1 MGADKN
7 IPGEYRNRITRREAL
22 TGAAGIAGLAGMNMS
37 NAASGK
43 QATLDLDNPRDN
55 LTALIKLQADTSG
68 ADVIGGFPGE
78 VWGWVPGEGNKLLFR
93 SYGIGAS
100 HAEQVEDGWRFYHR
114 ELLYYLDPETGEI
127 LEDWVNPYTGRRVE
141 VMHILND
148 PVHRFYAFE
157 GGRFAFPW
165 PYTVMGDDLVFRIS
179 VFSFRDS
186 IMPRAD
192 YPVHSAD
199 NKYQAAE
206 LWMMN
211 GRVSEVMNP
220 DITSASCVTSWSR
233 VGQWLPFMEM
243 GKRPGIM
250 VYHSDSYKLMGGVK
264 DIPADILAHTEKHH
278 PKYLESP
285 SQWQSLRENASQLTV
300 SKQEID
306 ERWDSDDRPVSNV
319 FETDSGG

>member
-1 MGADKN
+1 MKKTTFP
-7 IPGEYRNRITRREAL
+7 IPAGYEKRITRRDAL
-22 TGAAGIAGLAGMNMS
+22 AGAAGIAATAMGAGS
-37 NAASGK
+37 AAA
-43 QATLDLDNPRDN
+43 ATWLDLDNPRDN

-114 ELLYYLDPETGEI
+114 ELLYYLDPDTGEI
-127 LEDWVNPYTGRRVE
+127 LDDWINPYTGKRVE

-148 PVHRFYAFE
+148 PVHRFYAFD
-157 GGRFAFPW
+157 GGRFPFPW
-165 PYTVMGDDLVFRIS
+165 PYTVVGDDLVFRIS

-192 YPVHSAD
+192 YPLHSAD

-243 GKRPGIM
+243 GNRPGIM
-250 VYHSDSYKLMGGVK
+250 VYHSDSYKLLDGVK
-264 DIPADILAHTEKHH
+264 QIPTNILAYTEKHH
-278 PKYLESP
+278 PKYLKSP
-285 SQWQSLRENASQLTV
+285 SQWQSLRDNASQLTV

-306 ERWDSDDRPVSNV
+306 QRWGDNQKPVGSV
-319 FETDSGG
+319 FQRD